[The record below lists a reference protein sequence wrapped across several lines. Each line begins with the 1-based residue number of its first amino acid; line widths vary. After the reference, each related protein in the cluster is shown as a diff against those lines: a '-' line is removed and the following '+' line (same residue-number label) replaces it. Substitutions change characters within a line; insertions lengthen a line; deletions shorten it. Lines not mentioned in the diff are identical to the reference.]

1 VLIDDIN
8 GYLKFQGEVHAAGD
22 SILKYYDPQNTHPY
36 TELDI
41 STDAS
46 NKVTAAKPKLDGQ
59 PSNNADFS
67 AVGQVL
73 GSALGRALA
82 PNNQFLQIG
91 VSTVAGSIGQ
101 KLAQAF
107 SASLLTDAAGVNF
120 GSAFANFDISLAGA
134 GAGSVAS
141 FLTAELGHA
150 LGLSG
155 FQEQLFNASIGGLA
169 SGVANKIATEMLSNG
184 LSFEAAIGTINF
196 GSAAIN
202 AGYGISSL
210 LGSYLGHELVPAQTR
225 EGAVG
230 GQLLG
235 AVGSAIGISAAIS
248 LGLGTVLN
256 FIVPGLGSL
265 LGTIVGTLIGDAIGS
280 HPHPA
285 AVDLIDQAG
294 YLYGYNHSAVSASD
308 GGDYSI
314 PDPMAAAA
322 VSIINTYL
330 GAVKGAA
337 LDHSMQTQIGYV
349 TDPSF
354 RYIDGWA
361 PTHKYYSFLG
371 PDDAV
376 HRAALDVLQHTEVIG
391 GNILLKRAHANS
403 AASIPDPEP
412 EWAGLITPSSQS
424 GAEKLATLS
433 ADLSV
438 AQDYQN
444 YLNNREAINA
454 LMAANVS
461 MAGSRNSCRKAFF
474 A

>member
-1 VLIDDIN
+1 M
-8 GYLKFQGEVHAAGD
+8 KQ
-22 SILKYYDPQNTHPY
+22 YDPDNTHPY
-36 TELDI
+36 EELEI
-41 STDAS
+41 SENRTGKITGAQM
-46 NKVTAAKPKLDGQ
+46 KIDGQ
-59 PSNNADFS
+59 SGNVDFS

-82 PNNQFLQIG
+82 PNNQFGQIAVG
-91 VSTVAGSIGQ
+91 TVAGAIGQ

-155 FQEQLFNASIGGLA
+155 FQEQLFNASIGSVA

-184 LSFEAAIGTINF
+184 LSFNAAIGTINF
-196 GSAAIN
+196 GAAATS

-210 LGSYLGHELVPAQTR
+210 LGSYLGHELVPAQTH

-230 GQLLG
+230 GQLFG
-235 AVGSAIGISAAIS
+235 AVGSAVALTASIAY
-248 LGLGTVLN
+248 GLGTVLN
-256 FIVPGLGSL
+256 FIMPGIGSL

-308 GGDYSI
+308 GGDYGA
-314 PDPMAAAA
+314 PDKMAVAA
-322 VSIINTYL
+322 VAIVNAYL
-330 GAVKGAA
+330 TAVNGAA
-337 LDHSMQTQIGYV
+337 LDHSKQTMVGYV
-349 TDPSF
+349 TDPDF
-354 RYIDGWA
+354 RYINGWV
-361 PTHKYYSFLG
+361 PSHTYLSFIS

-376 HRAALDVLQHTEVIG
+376 HAAALDVLQHTEVIG
-391 GNILLKRAHANS
+391 GDLILKRAHPELVLEYSGPRAGVER
-403 AASIPDPEP
+403 PD
-412 EWAGLITPSSQS
+412 GGV
-424 GAEKLATLS
+424 GAI
-433 ADLSV
+433 
-438 AQDYQN
+438 
-444 YLNNREAINA
+444 R
-454 LMAANVS
+454 
-461 MAGSRNSCRKAFF
+461 RR
-474 A
+474 